1 MRVKGATGRILLG
14 LCIVLSQGAGAA
26 VYRWVDEHGRVQF
39 GDRPPAREEV
49 EQIELK
55 VPPPSSPGSTPAQTP
70 AQRRE
75 VQQKMLDA
83 YRDERE
89 QRQQRRERQAAEQAR
104 RKRACIE
111 ARDRLRLYRST
122 SALYELDEQGN
133 RRYLSDEGYE
143 AALAQAREEVAR
155 LCGSGK

>member
-1 MRVKGATGRILLG
+1 MAVKDATGWILLG
-14 LCIVLSQGAGAA
+14 LCMVLPQGSGAA

-49 EQIELK
+49 ERIELRT
-55 VPPPSSPGSTPAQTP
+55 PPPAPESNPDLTRE
-70 AQRRE
+70 QRRE

-89 QRQQRRERQAAEQAR
+89 QRQQRREQRAEEQAR

-122 SALYELDEQGN
+122 SALYELDDDGN
-133 RRYLSDEGYE
+133 RRYLSDERYE
-143 AALAQAREEVAR
+143 AALAQAREEVSR
-155 LCGSGK
+155 LCGSRD

>member
-1 MRVKGATGRILLG
+1 MAVRGATGWILLG
-14 LCIVLSQGAGAA
+14 LGIVMSQVTAAA

-39 GDRPPAREEV
+39 GDRPPAREDAHR
-49 EQIELK
+49 IEIK
-55 VPPPSSPGSTPAQTP
+55 TPSPSTPQSTPAQTP
-70 AQRRE
+70 GQRRE
-75 VQQKMLDA
+75 LQQKMLDA

-89 QRQQRRERQAAEQAR
+89 QRQQQREQRAEEQAR

-122 SALYELDEQGN
+122 SALYELDEEGN

-155 LCGSGK
+155 LCGEGK